1 MKNIFV
7 TTVGFHALTTRAHDG
22 HGWVGGHWHASDAFG
37 FVALAV
43 AVAVALWCRH
53 DSRRNVHR

>member
-1 MKNIFV
+1 MKNIFA
-7 TTVGFHALTTRAHDG
+7 TTVGFYALPTLAHDG

-43 AVAVALWCRH
+43 AVAVALWL
-53 DSRRNVHR
+53 SRQ